1 MKLNA
6 YRCLLE
12 FLLVSR
18 LGFRGG
24 DEKLAELVNDSAC
37 QGLALVENNSSLD
50 YGAVCFRTGFCVHRG
65 SNECMDSVVF
75 ILGAYFLV
83 VDYYDMEASQPV

>member
-1 MKLNA
+1 MDTDS
-6 YRCLLE
+6 CL
-12 FLLVSR
+12 VYG

-50 YGAVCFRTGFCVHRG
+50 YGTALVHAGFCIYGR
-65 SNECMDSVVF
+65 SDERMDSAVS
-75 ILGAYFLV
+75 ILDAYFLV
-83 VDYYDMEASQPV
+83 VDYYNMEASQPA

>member
-1 MKLNA
+1 
-6 YRCLLE
+6 
-12 FLLVSR
+12 LVSK

-50 YGAVCFRTGFCVHRG
+50 YGAVYFRAGSCVYGG
-65 SNECMDSVVF
+65 SDERMDSAVS
-75 ILGAYFLV
+75 ILDAYFLV
-83 VDYYDMEASQPV
+83 VDYYDMEASQPA

>member
-1 MKLNA
+1 MV
-6 YRCLLE
+6 YG
-12 FLLVSR
+12 

-50 YGAVCFRTGFCVHRG
+50 YGTVHFHAG
-65 SNECMDSVVF
+65 SCIHGGSDECMDSAVS
-75 ILGAYFLV
+75 ILDAHFLV
-83 VDYYDMEASQPV
+83 VDYYNMEASQPA